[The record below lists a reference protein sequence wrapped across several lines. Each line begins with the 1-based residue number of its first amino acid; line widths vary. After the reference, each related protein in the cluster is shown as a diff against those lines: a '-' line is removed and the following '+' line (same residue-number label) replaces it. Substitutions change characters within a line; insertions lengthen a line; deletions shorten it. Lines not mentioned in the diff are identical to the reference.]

1 MTQITNQIS
10 ALAEKYYPEVVSI
23 RRHLHQNPE
32 VSYRE
37 FKTTER
43 IVQELEQLGYA
54 VERPL
59 ETGCV
64 AVLEGGVVSDR
75 VIALRADIDAL
86 PMDEEGEHKAAFLSN
101 IPGAAHCCGHDVH
114 TANLL
119 GVAHILADLRDHV
132 PGRVVLVF
140 QPGEEKP
147 PGGGRLIMES
157 GILQR
162 LGVQS
167 IFGLHTYPFARP
179 GQVAVIKGPMMARP
193 DEFTLEV
200 IGKGGHAAIP
210 QKAVDPV
217 VLAAQIVTVLQSVV
231 SRHVNPLE
239 PAVLTFGKISGGS
252 AHNVIPEKVTLLG
265 TIRTFSK
272 ELTLR
277 ISNQI
282 EQTARGIAEAAG
294 GSVSYLFAEGYPAVI
309 NTDSAVDRIIEVAA
323 QTEGLETI
331 QLPEPIMA
339 GEDFA
344 FYLEEIPG
352 SYMYLG
358 SGSPESGSDTH
369 NWHHPRYNCDEK
381 SMLAGM
387 KLFASLVLLP

>member
-1 MTQITNQIS
+1 MTQLTNQIS
-10 ALAEKYYPEVVSI
+10 ALADKHYPEVVSI
-23 RRHLHQNPE
+23 RRHLHQHPE

-37 FKTTER
+37 FNTTEL
-43 IVQELEQLGYA
+43 IVKKLEQLGFV

-64 AVLEGGVVSDR
+64 AVLEGGVLSDR

-86 PMDEEGEHKAAFLSN
+86 AMDEEGEHKAAFLSK
-101 IPGAAHCCGHDVH
+101 IPGTAHCCGHDVH

-119 GVAHILADLRDHV
+119 GVAHILSDLRDHV

-167 IFGLHTYPFARP
+167 IFGLHTYAYARP

-272 ELTLR
+272 DLTLR

-294 GSVSYLFAEGYPAVI
+294 GTISYHFAEGYPAVI
-309 NTDSAVDRIIEVAA
+309 NTDSAVDRIVEVAA

-358 SGSPESGSDTH
+358 SGAPESGSDTY
-369 NWHHPRYNCDEK
+369 NWHHPRYNSDEK